1 MSSFLLQNL
10 STIITILILLVL
22 VTIALVIIY
31 HNKKKGKSISCGG
44 DCSHCAGA
52 CSASHINRSRKQSG
66 PGIHQSKN

>member
-1 MSSFLLQNL
+1 MESFLLQNL
-10 STIITILILLVL
+10 STIITILVLLAL

-44 DCSHCAGA
+44 DCSHCPGA
-52 CSASHINRSRKQSG
+52 CSTPHINSYGKLTG